1 MKKISVLIAHYN
13 NGKYFEDCYTSLIN
27 QTYHNWEVII
37 VDDAS
42 TDNSL
47 EVIKEII
54 KDDSRFVL
62 YENSEN
68 KGCGFTKRKC
78 MEYATG
84 EICAYLD
91 PDDALYPTALE
102 KSINA
107 YTNDGIV
114 ATYSKMMMC
123 DENLIDQKEFS
134 STKQIYNNKYFFNFP
149 IQFSHFFTFKKNAYL
164 QTSGINPN
172 LKSAVDQ
179 DLYLKI
185 LELGSVKFVN
195 EILYKYRLH
204 PGGISQQSTK
214 HAAKDSFAFVI
225 HDTMKRR
232 NIKNINNRNVPDV
245 YSSSN
250 EIYSLLDYQVSF
262 LYRLQIKLKLLFKLY
277 ISSSSFLYLL
287 NYMIGDF
294 SSVCP

>member
-13 NGKYFEDCYTSLIN
+13 NGNYFEDCYASLIN
-27 QTYHNWEVII
+27 QTYNNWEVII

-47 EVIKEII
+47 EVIREII
-54 KDDSRFVL
+54 KDDDRFIL

-84 EICAYLD
+84 EICGYLD
-91 PDDALYPTALE
+91 PDDALYPAALE
-102 KSINA
+102 KSVYS
-107 YTNDGIV
+107 YTNDKIV

-123 DENLIDQKEFS
+123 DDNLRDQKEFS

-185 LELGSVKFVN
+185 LEVGNVVFIN

-204 PGGISQQSTK
+204 SGGISQESTK
-214 HAAKDSFAFVI
+214 HIAKDSFAFVI

-232 NIKNINNRNVPDV
+232 NIKYIYKKNVPDV
-245 YSSSN
+245 YRSSD
-250 EIYSLLDYQVSF
+250 EIYALLDHQISL
-262 LYRLQIKLKLLFKLY
+262 LYRLQTKLKLFFKPN
-277 ISSSSFLYLL
+277 I
-287 NYMIGDF
+287 
-294 SSVCP
+294 